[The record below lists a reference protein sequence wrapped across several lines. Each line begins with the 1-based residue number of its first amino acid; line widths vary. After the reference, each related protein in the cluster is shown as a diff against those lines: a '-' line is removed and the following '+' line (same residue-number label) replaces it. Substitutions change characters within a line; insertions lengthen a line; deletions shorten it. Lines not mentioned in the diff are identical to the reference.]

1 MQQRRGESQ
10 ETVSMPEAA
19 PPKVLS
25 EPDTPSLKPQHAG
38 NALVLG
44 RLSGFVLS
52 VILGLLTAGQF
63 VSVSE
68 GSIST
73 DASGQYVG
81 VILFIA
87 ATLLT
92 ASPLVV
98 AGIYSRRSRL
108 SPSQAFRIR
117 PVPARSLVF
126 PMCLA
131 PLLTAFSVLVWIVLN
146 VLTRGRAIEAAQ
158 SIPGQ
163 PEIGDSLILSVVSIV
178 VTAAVTEEM
187 LFRGFMSRTFEEWGV
202 GWSVFGPTLLFAMG
216 HHPMSI
222 PGALACGV
230 VGASLTIRHNSVLPS
245 VVMHAAANT
254 IPLLSAF
261 IIRSWTQRFDPA
273 LKSIPVLLMF
283 LFLLVSALTVI
294 ILRFRSEF
302 KELMRH
308 IGYAWMDF
316 TKRPEFGPRALIL
329 LKHWSY
335 IVIILLFILGCAYPV
350 LSEFVDTGISG

>member
-1 MQQRRGESQ
+1 
-10 ETVSMPEAA
+10 VSMPETA
-19 PPKVLS
+19 PPEVLS
-25 EPDTPSLKPQHAG
+25 EPEAETLGLNPRHAG
-38 NALVLG
+38 NTLVLG
-44 RLSGFVLS
+44 QLLGYFLS
-52 VILGLLTAGQF
+52 VMLGLLTAGRP
-63 VSVSE
+63 VSVSKD
-68 GSIST
+68 SLST
-73 DASGQYVG
+73 VVNGQYTIFG
-81 VILFIA
+81 ILLFIA
-87 ATLLT
+87 VTLLA
-92 ASPLVV
+92 ASPLLV
-98 AGIYSRRSRL
+98 AGIYARKSHL
-108 SPSQAFRIR
+108 SLREAFRVR
-117 PVPARSLVF
+117 RMPAKDLLF
-126 PMCLA
+126 PLCLA
-131 PLLTAFSVLVWIVLN
+131 PILTAFSVLVWVLIS
-146 VLTRGRAIEAAQ
+146 VLTRGRALEAVQ

-163 PEIGDSLILSVVSIV
+163 SEIGDSFILSLISVVM
-178 VTAAVTEEM
+178 AASLTEEM

-202 GWSVFGPTLLFAMG
+202 GWSVFAPSLLFALV

-230 VGASLTIRHNSVLPS
+230 LGASLTIRHNSVLPS

-350 LSEFVDTGISG
+350 LSEFVDTRIPG